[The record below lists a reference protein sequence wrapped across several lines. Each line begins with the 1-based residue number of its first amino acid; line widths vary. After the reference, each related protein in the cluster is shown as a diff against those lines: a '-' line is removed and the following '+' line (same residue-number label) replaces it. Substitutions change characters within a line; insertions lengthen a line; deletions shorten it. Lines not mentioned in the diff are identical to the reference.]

1 MSAFRFLLFPF
12 LVCLFAQFGCTKGN
26 PGQIQSASQQVTHEK
41 IIINY
46 ELSNSTARLKIEIHH
61 AGPEGKIRENDQTA
75 WTSLASSSGV
85 WTTSNNDD
93 YFLDQPLTNFTPGSQ
108 YRLYVLNPTTTESG
122 SLSLSIPNSTT
133 PPPADAITLD
143 VQVAN
148 GKLDIA
154 ARNAGP
160 NGEVRTYGIGNWA
173 KFIVP
178 DKWTTDGNN
187 YFLSRP
193 ITNYTPGSDFLMEIR
208 NPDNNKSAS
217 AQIQIPDRLD
227 REGTIHVKYQ
237 VVAGRLKIDV
247 FNAGP
252 LGETKGAGTLDW
264 TRFIVPGKWTTDGN
278 NYSLDR
284 AIVPG
289 EGPVY
294 TLGYRNP
301 ERGNEVWFDVDLNKS
316 GGESVAFIYS
326 VANGQFRLAAYGAGS
341 RGETMTDNVFDWTAF
356 LVPSKWSTN
365 GTDYFRTAPLT
376 DYPSGAEYGLRIRNP
391 DTKSQAYI
399 FVKIPTR

>member
-1 MSAFRFLLFPF
+1 MSAFKFLPIVF
-12 LVCLFAQFGCTKGN
+12 LILVQFACTKGN
-26 PGQIQSASQQVTHEK
+26 HGQIQSTSQQGAHEK

-46 ELSNSTARLKIEIHH
+46 ELSNSTARLKIEIHN
-61 AGPEGKIRENDQTA
+61 AGPEGRIRENDQTA
-75 WTSLASSSGV
+75 WTSLASNPGV

-108 YRLYVLNPTTTESG
+108 YRLYVLNPTTTETG
-122 SLSLSIPNSTT
+122 NMSLSIPNSTT
-133 PPPADAITLD
+133 PPPVDAITLD

-148 GKLDIA
+148 GKLNIA
-154 ARNAGP
+154 AKNVGP
-160 NGEVRTYGIGNWA
+160 NGEVRTRGTGAWL

-178 DKWTTDGNN
+178 EKWTTDGNN

-193 ITNYTPGSDFLMEIR
+193 ITNYTPGSDYLMEVR
-208 NPDNNKSAS
+208 NPDKNKTAS

-237 VVAGRLKIDV
+237 VVAGRIKIDV

-278 NYSLDR
+278 NYSMDR

-301 ERGNEVWFDVDLNKS
+301 ERDNEVWFDVDLNKS

-326 VANGQFRLAAYGAGS
+326 VANGQFRMAAYGAGP
-341 RGETMTDNVFDWTAF
+341 RGETMVDNSFDWTAF

-365 GTDYFRTAPLT
+365 GTDYFRTAALT
-376 DYPSGAEYGLRIRNP
+376 DYPSDAGYAVRIRNP
-391 DTKSQAYI
+391 DTKSQAYM